1 MATLH
6 QEARTAWR
14 ELGFKP
20 SRARG
25 QNFLVHRRVI
35 DTIVRL
41 LDLDEGDRILEV
53 GPGLGFVT
61 RCLVGESREVWA
73 IEVDPLLVG
82 WLRDGPLGSCPG
94 FHLVH
99 GDVLTTDFDRLLTGH
114 RVKVVANLPYSVAAP
129 ALLRLFEAGRH
140 FSVLVVMLQ
149 KEVAHRLAAQPGTS
163 AYGALSVW
171 CRLYGRITR
180 KVAVSPEAFTPRPR
194 VDSTLLRIE
203 LHREPLVGGDEV
215 PLLRA
220 VVRAGFARR
229 RKMLGNAL
237 AGLFEAHAG
246 AVFEQAGV
254 DPRRRAET
262 LDLEEFT
269 RLARAYGE
277 VAGGKGGPGP
287 EGSGGSAGVA

>member
-6 QEARTAWR
+6 QEARSAWR
-14 ELGFKP
+14 ELGFTP

-35 DTIVRL
+35 DTIIQL
-41 LDLDEGDRILEV
+41 LDLDEDDGILEV

-61 RCLVGESREVWA
+61 RCLVGESRNVWA
-73 IEVDPLLVG
+73 VEVDPLLVR
-82 WLRDGPLGSCPG
+82 WLREGPLGSRAG

-99 GDVLTTDFDRLLTGH
+99 QDVLTTDFDRLLPEH

-129 ALLRLFEAGRH
+129 ALLRLFEAGHR

-149 KEVAHRLAAQPGTS
+149 KEVARRLAAEPGTA
-163 AYGALSVW
+163 AYGVLSLW
-171 CRLYGRITR
+171 CRLYGKVSR
-180 KVAVSPEAFTPRPR
+180 KVAVSPEAFTPRPK

-203 LHREPLVGGDEV
+203 LHPEPLVPAGEI
-215 PLLRA
+215 PWLRS

-237 AGLFEAHAG
+237 AGLFDGRAG
-246 AVFEQAGV
+246 EIFDRAAV

-262 LDLEEFT
+262 LELEEFA
-269 RLARAYGE
+269 RLARAFGE
-277 VAGGKGGPGP
+277 AGGDGN
-287 EGSGGSAGVA
+287 A

>member
-6 QEARTAWR
+6 EEARIAWR
-14 ELGFKP
+14 ELGFTP

-35 DTIVRL
+35 DTIIRL
-41 LDLDEGDRILEV
+41 LDLDEDDGILEV

-61 RCLVGESREVWA
+61 RCLVGENRNVWA
-73 IEVDPLLVG
+73 VEVDPLLVR
-82 WLRDGPLGSCPG
+82 WLRDGPLGSCAG

-99 GDVLTTDFDRLLTGH
+99 QDILTTDFDRLLPEH
-114 RVKVVANLPYSVAAP
+114 RIKVVANLPYSVAAP
-129 ALLRLFEAGRH
+129 ALLRLFEAGHR

-149 KEVAHRLAAQPGTS
+149 KEMARRLAAEPGTS
-163 AYGALSVW
+163 AYGALSLW
-171 CRLYGRITR
+171 CRLYGKVTR

-194 VDSTLLRIE
+194 VESTLLRVE
-203 LHREPLVGGDEV
+203 LHREPLVPAGEI
-215 PLLRA
+215 PLLRS

-237 AGLFEAHAG
+237 SGLFDARTREIFDRAA
-246 AVFEQAGV
+246 V

-262 LDLEEFT
+262 LELEEFS
-269 RLARAYGE
+269 RLARAFGE
-277 VAGGKGGPGP
+277 AGGDGH
-287 EGSGGSAGVA
+287 A